1 MSKDDFK
8 RFVRSHPELIRY
20 VNNGEMSWQK
30 FYEMY
35 DIYGENNTVWLK
47 YQSQDNN
54 DIRSTSEPKIT
65 AATVG
70 DTSLKDLFN
79 MVKKIDLESVRKGA
93 EGLQKAIAL
102 VQDFGSTKSNNS
114 YQARP
119 LYKHLED

>member
-1 MSKDDFK
+1 MAKEDFK
-8 RFVRSHPELIRY
+8 RFVRSHPELIQY
-20 VNNGEMSWQK
+20 VSNGSMSWQK

-35 DIYGENNTVWLK
+35 DIYGENNSVWLK
-47 YQSQDNN
+47 YQEVGDTNSVKE
-54 DIRSTSEPKIT
+54 STKKTTS
-65 AATVG
+65 TVG

-79 MVKKIDLESVRKGA
+79 MVKKIDLDSVKKGA

-102 VQDFGSTKSNNS
+102 VQNFGSSKPTNN

>member
-1 MSKDDFK
+1 MAKEEFK
-8 RFVRSHPELIRY
+8 RFIRSNPNLINY
-20 VNNGEMSWQK
+20 VNSGEKTWQQ

-35 DIYGENNTVWLK
+35 DIYGESSSIWDK
-47 YQSQDNN
+47 YREVGDTISV
-54 DIRSTSEPKIT
+54 SEVSKS
-65 AATVG
+65 TVG

-102 VQDFGSTKSNNS
+102 VQDFAKPNTTNT

-119 LYKHLED
+119 LYQHFED

>member
-1 MSKDDFK
+1 MSKEGFK
-8 RFVRSHPELIRY
+8 RFVRSHPELVTH
-20 VNNGEMSWQK
+20 VNNGNMSWQK

-35 DIYGENNTVWLK
+35 DIYGENNSVWLK
-47 YQSQDNN
+47 YQNSSNDNETLN
-54 DIRSTSEPKIT
+54 KTITS
-65 AATVG
+65 TVG

-102 VQDFGSTKSNNS
+102 VQDFGTTNTTNQ